1 MVIGSWAFIGSI
13 SLLVMAIMDFKN
25 NMQVDD
31 RGNYL
36 MLGCS
41 IMLLSFIPK
50 SLWYILLIAF
60 GIGIVSIAMK
70 RINAFGEADL
80 SAIRWIMLG
89 FAYINP
95 FHSLMFFL
103 VFSCLM
109 LIQLGVKKY
118 MLKITRPTPLF
129 GVILG
134 AFIINC
140 VAFGYYLS

>member
-1 MVIGSWAFIGSI
+1 LVIGSWAFIGSI
-13 SLLVMAIMDFKN
+13 SLLVMAVMDFKN

-41 IMLLSFIPK
+41 IMLLSFLPRSI
-50 SLWYILLIAF
+50 WYILILAF
-60 GIGIVSIAMK
+60 GIGIVTLGMK
-70 RINAFGEADL
+70 RLNAFGEADL

-89 FAYINP
+89 FGYISP

-103 VFSCLM
+103 AFSGLM
-109 LIQLGVKKY
+109 LVQLGVKKY
-118 MLKITRPTPLF
+118 MLHIDRPTPLF